1 MIRNL
6 GRSLGIAMMVFVSV
20 GASAHAQT
28 WVPISMPTIEGWGG
42 AVLNTVAPYALGYP
56 PCVDACSSHYES
68 ADETSVKGFRIRGDV
83 IALGTGTNLK
93 NQVSAFFSDNAAYEG
108 NEYGLVVYLPTN
120 EVHFY
125 QCGAPCNTGTNWN
138 DVAVW
143 GTPQE
148 YYEYEVLV
156 NSEGNFTF
164 EVVSTVSP
172 YPVIYTQTIM
182 KENWLPNLYDMP
194 GYLTINAAHNVNDG
208 GSWVGSTLH
217 VDEIDMWQ

>member
-1 MIRNL
+1 MTRKIVRN
-6 GRSLGIAMMVFVSV
+6 LGIAMMVFVSV

-42 AVLNTVAPYALGYP
+42 TVLNTVAPYALGYP
-56 PCVDACSSHYES
+56 PCVDACNSHYES
-68 ADETSVKGFRIRGDV
+68 ADETSVKGFRFRGDV
-83 IALGTGTNLK
+83 IALGTGTNLN
-93 NQVSAFFSDNAAYEG
+93 NQVAAFFSDSATYEG

-125 QCGAPCNTGTNWN
+125 QCGAPCNSKGANWN
-138 DVAVW
+138 DVSVW

-164 EVVSTVSP
+164 EVVSTVAP
-172 YPVIYTQTIM
+172 YPVIFTQTIM
-182 KENWLPNLYDMP
+182 KETWLPNLYDMP
-194 GYLTINAAHNVNDG
+194 GYLTITAAHNVND